1 MKYFDRKHL
10 RQYYVSLLRQS
21 GTPETIAKS
30 AAIGLFVGFFFPIGT
45 QVPAALLLAMVFRAK
60 KILAL
65 VFTLPTNPYTIFF
78 IYPVQCWIGG
88 KICGIPLRLGTL
100 RTVFHGLRTDFS
112 FGEFLE
118 LSVDIIAAFFAG
130 GLLFGV
136 LSGVIGYFA
145 VYGII
150 MSYRQRA
157 KTKLAT
163 RLISKHRE

>member
-1 MKYFDRKHL
+1 L
-10 RQYYVSLLRQS
+10 
-21 GTPETIAKS
+21 
-30 AAIGLFVGFFFPIGT
+30 
-45 QVPAALLLAMVFRAK
+45 
-60 KILAL
+60 
-65 VFTLPTNPYTIFF
+65 F

-88 KICGIPLRLGTL
+88 KICGIPLRLSTL
-100 RTVFHGLRTDFS
+100 RTVFHDLRTDFA

-157 KTKLAT
+157 KKKLAA